1 MITWDNVVWMEGTR
15 IASTRHASLFD
26 HFEIGLST
34 GNWKKFLIRFHT
46 TIDDECR
53 ATFVNF
59 IFTNSILNRDLLRL
73 SKNNVLFKKVENVAL
88 LRLKK

>member
-1 MITWDNVVWMEGTR
+1 MSVEPWFITWDNIIRMEGTR
-15 IASTRHASLFD
+15 IASARQASLFD
-26 HFEIGLST
+26 HFEIGFST
-34 GNWKKFLIRFHT
+34 WDWKKFLIRFHT

-73 SKNNVLFKKVENVAL
+73 SKNNVLF
-88 LRLKK
+88 